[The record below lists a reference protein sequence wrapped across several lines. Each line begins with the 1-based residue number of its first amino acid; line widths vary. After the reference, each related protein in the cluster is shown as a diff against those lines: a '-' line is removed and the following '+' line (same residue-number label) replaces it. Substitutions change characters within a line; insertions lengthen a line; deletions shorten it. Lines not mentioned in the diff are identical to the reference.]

1 MRRQNRE
8 AEKKGHA
15 ENREIQREFQTEKK
29 EFSGNGTI

>member
-15 ENREIQREFQTEKK
+15 ENREIQREFQTEKV
-29 EFSGNGTI
+29 I

>member
-15 ENREIQREFQTEKK
+15 ENREIQREFQTEKSS
-29 EFSGNGTI
+29 F